1 MQPYQLVVRRS
12 IRTALAACLL
22 AAMAACQGPAR
33 REPVLDAFALTD
45 IRLPQPTQLGVGYSP
60 PDSFPIA
67 ADGRYPLRYT
77 LRAWYEQYNAAA
89 TPTER
94 TAFRNRIA
102 FTFLTLIKHYH
113 EGTTDDLYEL
123 TATISSGFDLF
134 SMTMGTLGSVAGD
147 AHQKSVYAALAAL
160 GIGTRASL
168 SKNILAEQT
177 TSAILQ
183 QMDAMRL
190 EQEARIRRALS
201 APDSQYPLPAALTD
215 LYDYY
220 TAGSVKD
227 AVAELAKSAQQAK
240 DRALVLREAATRMTD
255 QPTPR

>member
-12 IRTALAACLL
+12 ICTALALCLL
-22 AAMAACQGPAR
+22 ALEVACQGPAR

-60 PDSFPIA
+60 PDAIPTDS
-67 ADGRYPLRYT
+67 DGHYPLRYT
-77 LRAWYEQYNAAA
+77 LRDWYDQYNAAT
-89 TPTER
+89 TPADR
-94 TAFRNRIA
+94 TAWRNRIA

-134 SMTMGTLGSVAGD
+134 SMVMGTLGGVTGD
-147 AHQKSVYAALAAL
+147 AEQKSIYAALAAL

-168 SKNILAEQT
+168 SRNILAEQT

-190 EQEARIRRALS
+190 EQEARVRTALA
-201 APDSQYPLPAALTD
+201 APDSRYSLAAALTD

-227 AVAELAKSAQQAK
+227 AVAELAKSAQQSK
-240 DRALVLREAATRMTD
+240 DRALARRDAAMHTAE
-255 QPTPR
+255 PITPR